1 VAAKAE
7 LVVVVVELAMVAE
20 QVGPALILEAL
31 RPLYP
36 AKPAGQVELAEQI
49 PVVVVVVVS
58 KFHQLADLADLELL
72 LLGTADKILLSSC
85 C

>member
-7 LVVVVVELAMVAE
+7 LAAAVAELAMVAE

-36 AKPAGQVELAEQI
+36 AKLAAMAAAVEQI
-49 PVVVVVVVS
+49 QAAVVVVVS
-58 KFHQLADLADLELL
+58 KFHQLADQAVPELL
-72 LLGTADKILLSSC
+72 
-85 C
+85 

>member
-7 LVVVVVELAMVAE
+7 LVVAVVELATVEE
-20 QVGPALILEAL
+20 QVGPALILEE
-31 RPLYP
+31 PPHLYP
-36 AKPAGQVELAEQI
+36 VKLEVRAAQAAQI
-49 PVVVVVVVS
+49 PEAVVVVAS

>member
-7 LVVVVVELAMVAE
+7 LAAVAAELAMVVE
-20 QVGPALILEAL
+20 QVDPALVPEAP

-36 AKPAGQVELAEQI
+36 DKLVGQVELAEQI
-49 PVVVVVVVS
+49 PAVAAAAAS

>member
-7 LVVVVVELAMVAE
+7 LVGAVAELAMVAE

-36 AKPAGQVELAEQI
+36 AKLAGQVELAEQI
-49 PVVVVVVVS
+49 PVVVEAVVS
-58 KFHQLADLADLELL
+58 KFHQLADQAVPELL
-72 LLGTADKILLSSC
+72 
-85 C
+85 